1 MQTGSGAVVLHV
13 SKLCVFYG
21 ISQSEPRPHNHSCFL
36 VLATAN
42 SFGPL
47 LTQAACQSLNGCR
60 QSRTALLGVEPDDDH
75 SQQF

>member
-1 MQTGSGAVVLHV
+1 MQTGRGAVVLHV
-13 SKLCVFYG
+13 SKLYVY
-21 ISQSEPRPHNHSCFL
+21 SMAYLSEPRPHNHSCFL

-60 QSRTALLGVEPDDDH
+60 QSRSALLGVEPDDDH